1 MAINLADHENTP
13 RFKGDYDAAL
23 ADLQQRLAKVQV
35 AHIIH
40 KRRSVILFEG
50 WDAAGKGGIIKRM
63 TADWDPRYY
72 QVHPIAAPTEEERDH
87 HFLWRFATRLPSG
100 RNISVFDRS
109 WYGRVLVERVEDF
122 CSKKEW
128 KRAYD
133 DINAFER
140 QQIEAGSH
148 IVKLF
153 VHITQE
159 TQDKQLAERLDTPW
173 KRWKTGADDSWLS
186 RVYRLWVAAVMGP
199 GPAGLGGIHGR
210 IGVPQQIAGVGA
222 VVGIERAADA
232 QRCDGAFAA
241 GQHDRLLH
249 ARKEAA
255 DEDGDILPRDVRR
268 QDQREFV
275 AAQPESL
282 VAGPQHGAQPR
293 GDHDQH
299 RVARIMAVPVVD
311 LLEPVHVDIDGGK
324 GAAIGIGPRHD
335 AGQDLLEHHAVA
347 QARQRVA
354 GSLLFQHPVFGQQ
367 ARMPVI
373 QLIQQ
378 CVEVAA

>member
-109 WYGRVLVERVEDF
+109 WYGRVLVERVEGF

-173 KRWKTGADDSWLS
+173 KRWKTGADD
-186 RVYRLWVAAVMGP
+186 YRNRARRADYLDAMHDMFAKTDTKHAPWHV
-199 GPAGLGGIHGR
+199 IDNNHRKTGR
-210 IGVPQQIAGVGA
+210 IAALSYVAETLEKLVPMDFPDADPA
-222 VVGIERAADA
+222 VVKLARE
-232 QRCDGAFAA
+232 AFGYRPAK
-241 GQHDRLLH
+241 
-249 ARKEAA
+249 KE
-255 DEDGDILPRDVRR
+255 I
-268 QDQREFV
+268 
-275 AAQPESL
+275 
-282 VAGPQHGAQPR
+282 
-293 GDHDQH
+293 
-299 RVARIMAVPVVD
+299 
-311 LLEPVHVDIDGGK
+311 
-324 GAAIGIGPRHD
+324 
-335 AGQDLLEHHAVA
+335 
-347 QARQRVA
+347 
-354 GSLLFQHPVFGQQ
+354 
-367 ARMPVI
+367 
-373 QLIQQ
+373 
-378 CVEVAA
+378 